1 MPSAKQA
8 NEYKTEIQFCFARSS
23 NVELAIINRK
33 K

>member
-8 NEYKTEIQFCFARSS
+8 NEYKREILFCFARSS
-23 NVELAIINRK
+23 NAELAIIKRK